1 MTAVEP
7 SRAALACVVLLL
19 SLAACDSPSA
29 PETPQPL
36 ALTRITQP
44 AFSGFDTPQR
54 LVIRS
59 QPAWEAAWATLWAR
73 AGQSPALPPVDFTR
87 DVVLLA
93 AAGARPTSGYFIAI
107 EAASATGDAA
117 TVTVRSYAPGA
128 GCEILP
134 VVTTPVDVVS
144 MPRRDRVTFVEE
156 SQVRPC
162 GSPP

>member
-1 MTAVEP
+1 M
-7 SRAALACVVLLL
+7 SLLWL
-19 SLAACDSPSA
+19 LGACDSPSA

-73 AGQSPALPPVDFTR
+73 AGQVPPLPPIDFTR

-107 EAASATGDAA
+107 EAASATGEAA

-128 GCEILP
+128 GCELLQVI
-134 VVTTPVDVVS
+134 TTPVDAVS